1 MKLTERLIWLVAIV
15 VTFIL
20 YLNIHNELRDVETWI
35 EAQNN
40 ELNLLDDALNSLVN
54 EADSISLGSSAKSID
69 YLHDSDIRLLKN
81 RGLNDPISQLKQ
93 DLMEKS
99 ELISFDGILGG
110 TMKIYQDEHII
121 LLPGFYAMAVFED
134 GHIQGGMLLEY
145 EVALG
150 EIKWTVIK
158 TKLF

>member
-1 MKLTERLIWLVAIV
+1 MKLIERIIWLVAIL
-15 VTFIL
+15 VTLIL
-20 YLNIHNELRDVETWI
+20 YLNANHQISDVEAWI
-35 EAQNN
+35 ESQNN
-40 ELNLLDDALNSLVN
+40 ELRLLDEALDSLLN
-54 EADSISLGSSAKSID
+54 EADSISSGSSSKSID
-69 YLHDSDIRLLKN
+69 HLHDSDVRLLKN
-81 RGLNDPISQLKQ
+81 RGLIDPIRQLKE

-110 TMKIYQDEHII
+110 TMKIYQEEQIV

-145 EVALG
+145 EVTLG